1 MGLRFAD
8 SGALKTPPLP
18 ETLKIPPLP
27 ETKEDEMHRPTIAYM
42 DNGLPGSMPVRAGFC
57 SRMLTNVPEAICLIE
72 PIWPRTPRRASEN
85 SSQRVA

>member
-8 SGALKTPPLP
+8 SGALKT
-18 ETLKIPPLP
+18 PPLP